1 MATRGRPTKFTP
13 ERTER
18 LIEAIRAGN
27 YRITACQYAGIS
39 KHTLRNWIAIAQ
51 GPDAPPEYLD
61 FLAALEKAEAEAEA
75 YDLALIRNAAR
86 GEKDPAT
93 GEYTVKP
100 QWQAAAWRLE
110 RKNPER
116 WGRRDATKVEL
127 TGADGGPVEMNVTL
141 GVDDTAI
148 MGLALSLAAR
158 QRELDDGETGELGAG
173 DWVES
178 RVVEPLEEEV

>member
-13 ERTER
+13 DRTER

-61 FLAALEKAEAEAEA
+61 FLDALEKAEAEAEA

-86 GEKDPAT
+86 GEKDAN
-93 GEYTVKP
+93 GEYTTKP

-116 WGRRDATKVEL
+116 WGRRDATKIEL
-127 TGADGGPVEMNVTL
+127 TGADGGPVDMNVTL

-148 MGLALSLAAR
+148 MGLALSLVAR
-158 QRELDDGETGELGAG
+158 QRELEEPEPDGLSAGE
-173 DWVES
+173 WVEG
-178 RVVEPLEEEV
+178 RVVGEETA

>member
-1 MATRGRPTKFTP
+1 MTTRGRPTKFTP

-18 LIEAIRAGN
+18 LLEAIRAGN
-27 YRITACQYAGIS
+27 YRITACQYAGIA
-39 KHTLRNWIAIAQ
+39 KQTLRNWIAIAQ
-51 GPDAPPEYLD
+51 GPDAPPEYID
-61 FLAALEKAEAEAEA
+61 FLAALEKAEADAEA

-86 GEKDPAT
+86 GEKDET

-116 WGRRDATKVEL
+116 WGRRDATKIEL
-127 TGADGGPVEMNVTL
+127 TGADGGPVDMNVTL

-158 QRELDDGETGELGAG
+158 QRELDDPEPDGLLAGEWVEGRVVDGETA
-173 DWVES
+173 
-178 RVVEPLEEEV
+178 